1 MITRVLGTLREV
13 LDLLTDEVTG
23 CPVDPLPCRVA
34 VYPGQEV
41 PWDSC
46 EVNAAGDNGQLWA
59 SLNPTFSIVN
69 EGSCQTIT
77 FQAEIGIVRCVA
89 TVTDDGQPPSVSEVE
104 MDAAQQGLDADAIYQ
119 ALMCCAGRS
128 DDIRSMILSAWR
140 PVGPSGGCAGG
151 IWTVRGVLNVC
162 C

>member
-1 MITRVLGTLREV
+1 MITTVLDTLQSV
-13 LDLLTDEVTG
+13 LDLLTDEVSG
-23 CPVDPLPCRVA
+23 CPIQPLPCRVA
-34 VYPGQEV
+34 TYPGPEV

-59 SLNPTFSIVN
+59 NLLPTFSIQG
-69 EGSCQTIT
+69 EGSCQVIT
-77 FQAEIGIVRCVA
+77 FQAEIGIVRCAA
-89 TVTDDGQPPSVSEVE
+89 TLDDDGNPPTVQQVAL
-104 MDAAQQGLDADAIYQ
+104 DAAQQAEDADAIYR
-119 ALMCCAGRS
+119 AVMCCPSRS
-128 DDIRSMILSAWR
+128 EAVRSMILSAWR